1 MKIAFIGDSFSAY
14 EQEGQFKQHWTY
26 LLAQQFPQHTYYNYS
41 LGGRG
46 YDYYRLAIV
55 DAKIKDVDVVLTN
68 RTFNHRTFLHYGD
81 KEEMFEVLT
90 NVDDN
95 YTTLAYDCHYWYS
108 LHSNKA
114 ICNATPPAPAHVEK
128 NMLNSLSEVSMSTAY
143 QTYNANWYDN
153 VDRLYN
159 FKHIV
164 KLELLDN
171 PNNEQIDNAYLQLM
185 KAFNVDQQV
194 QRDKFVNG
202 RDDANDELRK
212 KLLLENDLIISE
224 EDDHWSP
231 KANKWVL
238 DNYIMPKVVDIL
250 S

>member
-14 EQEGQFKQHWTY
+14 EQEGQFKKHWSY

-46 YDYYRLAIV
+46 YDYFRLAIL
-55 DAKIKDVDVVLTN
+55 DAKMKGVDVVLIN

-81 KEEMFEVLT
+81 KLEMFEVLT
-90 NVDDN
+90 EVDDN
-95 YTTLAYDCHYWYS
+95 YTTLAYNCHYWYS
-108 LHSNKA
+108 LHGEKA
-114 ICNATPPAPAHVEK
+114 ICNANPPAPAHMEK
-128 NMLNSLSEVSMSTAY
+128 AMLDSLSGVSMSTAY

-153 VDRLYN
+153 VDSLYN

-171 PNNEQIDNAYLQLM
+171 PNSERIDNAYIQLM

-194 QRDKFVNG
+194 QRDKFESG
-202 RDDANDELRK
+202 SEDASDELRK
-212 KLLLENDLIISE
+212 NLLIENDLIISY

-231 KANKWVL
+231 KANKWVF